1 MKLHKLIMVWVGI
14 ILTFSVSATD
24 LKDAR
29 IYINP
34 GHGGWTANDRPMAT
48 INYAQMDIRGFFET
62 NTNLIKGLA
71 LRDELVK
78 AGAGFIKM
86 SRTQNGFVSAGDK
99 NATENDKVE
108 TSTQIVT
115 LSVICEDVE
124 ANNMDYFISIHSNAA
139 TEGSMTNYPLVLYRG
154 TDGASGNGLVN
165 AKEMAYDAWK
175 YIVKNEVTYHS
186 AYTAETANNSRGDI
200 SFYGSSSTSGLGY
213 TGYLGV
219 LKHGCDGFLSEG
231 CFHTYQPERQ
241 RLLNEDYCRQEG
253 VRYSRAIRAW
263 FNDNSETKGCIMG
276 TVKDISKP
284 LEHPLYTY
292 KVNSV
297 DAYYP
302 LNDVKVVLEDANG
315 NKIGEY
321 LTDKE
326 YNGIFVFTELTPGT
340 YKLVFDIEG
349 YWKETEE
356 IEVVANETSFIN
368 KRLTDTS
375 KEEPSDEPVIEEV
388 DYYPHPVQDGD
399 IAAARSYH
407 FTKEGELQT
416 VEVLKDLTV
425 RRAILRDG
433 KYYVLAVNGDKMPRL
448 LVLDPVTGELLKEM
462 STEGIKTEGF
472 NGKAYP
478 YILSDITFTT
488 DGVLLGTNSTVI
500 GKEGNSYQTG
510 DFYMYKWQATENK
523 ALEEATPE
531 VLLTLPTNTSASLLA
546 AGNNN
551 SNFMAN
557 SIAVNG
563 TLDNFKF
570 YFDSH
575 AGNGWST
582 TYGIR
587 YLCWQVKDG
596 QVIGTQ
602 YNDTEYTEK
611 ELGADVQMTL
621 SPLGIDRL
629 IVDGNSIAP
638 REFRISWDS
647 NDGVEVANFAGD
659 IPVEST
665 GANYFRYANK
675 IYMSVPV
682 CEKKD
687 EKYSYKSYLYD
698 VTDGLDKAV
707 NVGETEAVITNDA
720 ITYMA
725 SVGVV
730 DNADIVQHLLVG
742 LQAVSYT
749 TKGVE
754 QDASPA
760 RIFAYNLKSVRTNDG
775 YDISFDLNEKA
786 EAIDLILIDVA
797 SGAVVKTISLGAFDK
812 VSNKVSLAFAD
823 IPDVECTWELRATA
837 GNVTRF
843 VKLSDDSKN
852 YHYFAPKGV
861 SIDKSPESPYF
872 GRVYVTN
879 TAAGEASGRTTAT
892 GVYVMGPDA
901 LDITGQGDK
910 AYAGDVQW
918 TGVVGEGPRK
928 VAVAADGRVFL
939 CDASSSNAGVY
950 LMNPETFTISPVFKG
965 ATNEAGSLSIG
976 GVYVGGQMTAIGV
989 RGTGEATQLYT
1000 VDKTTSGAS
1009 WKKFINVY
1017 NIGEADVWTTAPSY
1031 SKAASSYIGNDNSSI
1046 VPVSTGYW
1054 AGQYRGAGGNSTA
1067 NPCMF
1072 YFSDELNDA
1081 VFNTA
1086 EPNIVETSSQNGAL
1100 AVNEKEGI
1108 VALSNN
1114 GGVSIFQY
1122 KMNKDGIPAVSEK
1135 FRNMLGSVADA
1146 TYDDFEFDYAGNLY
1160 AVSTS
1165 GKIVSVWAMPTDN
1178 NSCVTPAKKTM
1189 TLKKKD
1195 DVGVQETEVGITRIY
1210 PNPVD
1215 DVATIESSEVIDMI
1229 TVYNASGTMVD
1240 KQMNVNANTTA
1251 IDFSRFAKGLYFVK
1265 LNNQKAIKVIKK

>member
-263 FNDNSETKGCIMG
+263 FNDNSETKGCILR

-478 YILSDITFTT
+478 YILSDIAFTT
-488 DGVLLGTNSTVI
+488 DGVLLGT
-500 GKEGNSYQTG
+500 
-510 DFYMYKWQATENK
+510 
-523 ALEEATPE
+523 
-531 VLLTLPTNTSASLLA
+531 
-546 AGNNN
+546 
-551 SNFMAN
+551 
-557 SIAVNG
+557 
-563 TLDNFKF
+563 
-570 YFDSH
+570 
-575 AGNGWST
+575 
-582 TYGIR
+582 
-587 YLCWQVKDG
+587 
-596 QVIGTQ
+596 
-602 YNDTEYTEK
+602 
-611 ELGADVQMTL
+611 
-621 SPLGIDRL
+621 
-629 IVDGNSIAP
+629 
-638 REFRISWDS
+638 
-647 NDGVEVANFAGD
+647 
-659 IPVEST
+659 
-665 GANYFRYANK
+665 
-675 IYMSVPV
+675 
-682 CEKKD
+682 
-687 EKYSYKSYLYD
+687 
-698 VTDGLDKAV
+698 
-707 NVGETEAVITNDA
+707 
-720 ITYMA
+720 
-725 SVGVV
+725 
-730 DNADIVQHLLVG
+730 
-742 LQAVSYT
+742 
-749 TKGVE
+749 
-754 QDASPA
+754 
-760 RIFAYNLKSVRTNDG
+760 
-775 YDISFDLNEKA
+775 
-786 EAIDLILIDVA
+786 IL
-797 SGAVVKTISLGAFDK
+797 
-812 VSNKVSLAFAD
+812 
-823 IPDVECTWELRATA
+823 R
-837 GNVTRF
+837 
-843 VKLSDDSKN
+843 
-852 YHYFAPKGV
+852 
-861 SIDKSPESPYF
+861 
-872 GRVYVTN
+872 
-879 TAAGEASGRTTAT
+879 
-892 GVYVMGPDA
+892 
-901 LDITGQGDK
+901 
-910 AYAGDVQW
+910 
-918 TGVVGEGPRK
+918 
-928 VAVAADGRVFL
+928 
-939 CDASSSNAGVY
+939 
-950 LMNPETFTISPVFKG
+950 
-965 ATNEAGSLSIG
+965 
-976 GVYVGGQMTAIGV
+976 
-989 RGTGEATQLYT
+989 
-1000 VDKTTSGAS
+1000 
-1009 WKKFINVY
+1009 
-1017 NIGEADVWTTAPSY
+1017 
-1031 SKAASSYIGNDNSSI
+1031 
-1046 VPVSTGYW
+1046 
-1054 AGQYRGAGGNSTA
+1054 
-1067 NPCMF
+1067 
-1072 YFSDELNDA
+1072 
-1081 VFNTA
+1081 
-1086 EPNIVETSSQNGAL
+1086 
-1100 AVNEKEGI
+1100 
-1108 VALSNN
+1108 
-1114 GGVSIFQY
+1114 
-1122 KMNKDGIPAVSEK
+1122 
-1135 FRNMLGSVADA
+1135 
-1146 TYDDFEFDYAGNLY
+1146 
-1160 AVSTS
+1160 
-1165 GKIVSVWAMPTDN
+1165 
-1178 NSCVTPAKKTM
+1178 
-1189 TLKKKD
+1189 
-1195 DVGVQETEVGITRIY
+1195 
-1210 PNPVD
+1210 
-1215 DVATIESSEVIDMI
+1215 
-1229 TVYNASGTMVD
+1229 
-1240 KQMNVNANTTA
+1240 
-1251 IDFSRFAKGLYFVK
+1251 
-1265 LNNQKAIKVIKK
+1265 